1 MLRIDIEE
9 CMSPRDRDSWPRRT
23 QSARA
28 NERGGM
34 TLNNQNR
41 LSPELTGADSGSAR
55 RNYGRYVELARE
67 AMARG
72 DQIEAENC
80 RQHAE
85 HYFRVMSDLSKR

>member
-1 MLRIDIEE
+1 MI
-9 CMSPRDRDSWPRRT
+9 
-23 QSARA
+23 
-28 NERGGM
+28 
-34 TLNNQNR
+34 LNNQNR

-55 RNYGRYVELARE
+55 RNYDRYVELARE

-85 HYFRVMSDLSKR
+85 HYFRLLIDHSNR